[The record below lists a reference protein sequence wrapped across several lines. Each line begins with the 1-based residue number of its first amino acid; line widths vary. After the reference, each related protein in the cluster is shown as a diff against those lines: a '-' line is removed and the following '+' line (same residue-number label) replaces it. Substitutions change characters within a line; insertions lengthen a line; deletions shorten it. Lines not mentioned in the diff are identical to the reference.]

1 MDIDQ
6 YQLLLDN
13 AQVGWWEA
21 DFENGCY
28 ICSDYIMSLLELH
41 DRNIPINHFMELIR
55 EDYRSRIASEFA
67 FFKEIGIYEQIFPLK
82 TCYGFKFVRSK
93 ICKREIDANGKIDP
107 AEYDQPGG

>member
-1 MDIDQ
+1 MDIEQ

-21 DFENGCY
+21 DFTKGNY
-28 ICSDYIMSLLELH
+28 ICSDFLVGLLELSN
-41 DRNIPINHFMELIR
+41 REIPIPDFLALIR

-67 FFKEIGIYEQIFPLK
+67 FFKEIGIYEQVFPLK

-93 ICKREIDANGKIDP
+93 ICKREIAPDGKISVLGIL
-107 AEYDQPGG
+107 QL